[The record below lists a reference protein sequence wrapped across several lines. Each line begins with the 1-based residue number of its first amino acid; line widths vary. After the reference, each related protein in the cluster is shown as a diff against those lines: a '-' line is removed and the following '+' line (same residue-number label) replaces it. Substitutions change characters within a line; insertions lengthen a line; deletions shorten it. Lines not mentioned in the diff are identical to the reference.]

1 MIMRQNG
8 IQKNRA
14 FHETVLWFAYKAS
27 DLPWRRMNPVFG
39 QLPDK
44 QTPVIVHRDGRIYTA
59 PAGTEIT
66 VGPGESLTLYPG
78 CYHVHR
84 PGGGCLYADR

>member
-27 DLPWRRMNPVFG
+27 DQPWRRMN
-39 QLPDK
+39 
-44 QTPVIVHRDGRIYTA
+44 
-59 PAGTEIT
+59 
-66 VGPGESLTLYPG
+66 LYSG
-78 CYHVHR
+78 SFR
-84 PGGGCLYADR
+84 TDRRR